1 MKTDRLY
8 AITVYLLNHGKTP
21 AEVLA
26 RLFEVSVRT
35 IRRDVDALCR
45 SGIPVVAEPGAGG
58 GYSLSE
64 PFKLNAQ
71 AMNDADYTFILT
83 ALHGLSTAFDSPAVK
98 QTAEK
103 LRALSGGRAGGGLI
117 LDFSVLRE
125 TDSALLTKLQTA
137 IREKRPVRFTYTNA
151 ADETRPHT
159 VEPVAV
165 VYRWYAWYLLAY
177 STVKDD
183 YRTYKLVRM
192 RDTEMTDGHFTRAHE
207 SAEVLLHENDR
218 HAPPCTEVT
227 VLCKAKARAKAVEY
241 LNGVVTREL
250 DGGDC
255 EMLLH
260 VVEREH
266 LWFGTL
272 LSLGDD
278 IEVLSPAYLRRRIAA
293 AAKKITALYGNG
305 DNTLS

>member
-103 LRALSGGRAGGGLI
+103 LRALSGGRAGGGL
-117 LDFSVLRE
+117 LLAFSVLRE
-125 TDSALLTKLQTA
+125 TD
-137 IREKRPVRFTYTNA
+137 REKRPVRFTYTNA

-272 LSLGDD
+272 PSLGDD

>member
-177 STVKDD
+177 STV
-183 YRTYKLVRM
+183 RT
-192 RDTEMTDGHFTRAHE
+192 
-207 SAEVLLHENDR
+207 
-218 HAPPCTEVT
+218 
-227 VLCKAKARAKAVEY
+227 
-241 LNGVVTREL
+241 
-250 DGGDC
+250 
-255 EMLLH
+255 
-260 VVEREH
+260 
-266 LWFGTL
+266 
-272 LSLGDD
+272 
-278 IEVLSPAYLRRRIAA
+278 
-293 AAKKITALYGNG
+293 ITAPISWCVCGTRN
-305 DNTLS
+305 

>member
-98 QTAEK
+98 QTAESCAPC
-103 LRALSGGRAGGGLI
+103 RAA
-117 LDFSVLRE
+117 
-125 TDSALLTKLQTA
+125 
-137 IREKRPVRFTYTNA
+137 VR
-151 ADETRPHT
+151 
-159 VEPVAV
+159 
-165 VYRWYAWYLLAY
+165 
-177 STVKDD
+177 
-183 YRTYKLVRM
+183 
-192 RDTEMTDGHFTRAHE
+192 
-207 SAEVLLHENDR
+207 
-218 HAPPCTEVT
+218 
-227 VLCKAKARAKAVEY
+227 
-241 LNGVVTREL
+241 
-250 DGGDC
+250 
-255 EMLLH
+255 
-260 VVEREH
+260 
-266 LWFGTL
+266 
-272 LSLGDD
+272 
-278 IEVLSPAYLRRRIAA
+278 AA
-293 AAKKITALYGNG
+293 A
-305 DNTLS
+305 

>member
-103 LRALSGGRAGGGLI
+103 AAVPCRAGRAGRR
-117 LDFSVLRE
+117 S
-125 TDSALLTKLQTA
+125 DSRLLCSAQKPTA
-137 IREKRPVRFTYTNA
+137 R
-151 ADETRPHT
+151 
-159 VEPVAV
+159 
-165 VYRWYAWYLLAY
+165 
-177 STVKDD
+177 
-183 YRTYKLVRM
+183 
-192 RDTEMTDGHFTRAHE
+192 
-207 SAEVLLHENDR
+207 
-218 HAPPCTEVT
+218 C
-227 VLCKAKARAKAVEY
+227 
-241 LNGVVTREL
+241 
-250 DGGDC
+250 
-255 EMLLH
+255 
-260 VVEREH
+260 
-266 LWFGTL
+266 
-272 LSLGDD
+272 
-278 IEVLSPAYLRRRIAA
+278 
-293 AAKKITALYGNG
+293 
-305 DNTLS
+305 

>member
-151 ADETRPHT
+151 ADETRRSP
-159 VEPVAV
+159 
-165 VYRWYAWYLLAY
+165 
-177 STVKDD
+177 S
-183 YRTYKLVRM
+183 
-192 RDTEMTDGHFTRAHE
+192 FTA
-207 SAEVLLHENDR
+207 
-218 HAPPCTEVT
+218 
-227 VLCKAKARAKAVEY
+227 
-241 LNGVVTREL
+241 
-250 DGGDC
+250 
-255 EMLLH
+255 
-260 VVEREH
+260 
-266 LWFGTL
+266 GTL
-272 LSLGDD
+272 G
-278 IEVLSPAYLRRRIAA
+278 ICSPIRR
-293 AAKKITALYGNG
+293 
-305 DNTLS
+305 